1 MQELE
6 QRLQQ
11 RFPDWFHGRRGQLA
25 RPLLRSVG
33 RWSRLDQIEAFLK
46 RSAGLRGFGFV
57 AAALEFVDGQ
67 YQVDPA
73 ALAKIPATGRLLIV
87 ANHPSGALDALAL
100 LDAVGR
106 IRRDVRIVANDLLG
120 LSRHC
125 RICCCRCASLAARPS
140 AAVCTRWRR
149 RWPPSSA

>member
-1 MQELE
+1 MNGPAMQELE

-33 RWSRLDQIEAFLK
+33 RWSRLDQIEAFLQ

-57 AAALEFVDGQ
+57 AAGLEFIDGQ

-87 ANHPSGALDALAL
+87 ANHPSGSLDALAL
-100 LDAVGR
+100 LAAVGR
-106 IRRDVRIVANDLLG
+106 IPRGV
-120 LSRHC
+120 
-125 RICCCRCASLAARPS
+125 P
-140 AAVCTRWRR
+140 
-149 RWPPSSA
+149 